1 MVLHSSPPGS
11 HSKWHCA
18 GCLGSRSSFGWHLVF
33 LVAVELALVPLSY
46 RVSIV
51 PLILEINYLGVHA
64 RCCAVGTRICS
75 AWYFPV
81 TFPRQGFPP
90 SVPVL
95 QS

>member
-1 MVLHSSPPGS
+1 M
-11 HSKWHCA
+11 
-18 GCLGSRSSFGWHLVF
+18 F